1 MADGIGFLMLIK
13 GVVTDQL
20 GVDIEMRKKL
30 PGASGI
36 FGGDIIHLGKH
47 PQRPLGNIF
56 QVADWC

>member
-1 MADGIGFLMLIK
+1 MGYHLLAS
-13 GVVTDQL
+13 
-20 GVDIEMRKKL
+20 DIEMRKKL